1 MKVEVD
7 ADELFELKQAANTKV
22 MIGGAYHAICADGF
36 NQQISAL
43 KKERYSLL
51 KQVEEMKD
59 VNGRL
64 RLETSSRLRL
74 ELDEVKSE
82 RDALRM
88 MVRESAFHKLRN
100 ERDWWRDQARSKTI
114 LLEEYEDSVCEKF
127 QLEQPEGFD
136 GHLNPLLTAARNR
149 GYKVPE

>member
-74 ELDEVKSE
+74 ELDEVESE

-88 MVRESAFHKLRN
+88 MVKESAFHKLRD
-100 ERDWWRDQARSKTI
+100 ERDFWRDASLSYETALLASARI
-114 LLEEYEDSVCEKF
+114 LNEGPLYSAVANRLGYE
-127 QLEQPEGFD
+127 
-136 GHLNPLLTAARNR
+136 
-149 GYKVPE
+149 VPE